1 MSNAQAGPA
10 AARLAPP
17 NGGRPLAQLSDV
29 DITSELQT
37 RPRRRP
43 HYEHESLA
51 LGMLAS
57 ELATNPRNML
67 QRLVEIAADLC
78 DADTAGISLLDG
90 EVFRWEA
97 VTGVFAGAKG
107 GTMPRAESPCGVC
120 IDRDATQLMHLA
132 DRCFPALYAEPRF
145 VEALLIP
152 FHTNGTPIGTVWIV
166 SHTADRQ
173 FDAED
178 ERIVKVLAQFA
189 SAGWQLWK
197 LYETAADASTRKSG
211 FLALIGHE
219 LRDPLS
225 AATAAAALLRNQID
239 AVAGGKRLLEV
250 IERQCQHIS
259 RLVDDLLDVA
269 GAENKKL
276 RLDKKRI
283 DIRSIVGDVVEAKR
297 RQVEQRHVLEVDLGT
312 EPIHLEADPV
322 RISQVML
329 NLLENASRY
338 TPAGGRIAVH
348 LARRAHQVHIT
359 VTDSG
364 SGIPPEQLT
373 RIFEPFTQLSHPNG
387 ERRRGLGLGLP
398 LVRSL
403 TELHGGTVHATSA
416 GPGRGSCFTVCL
428 PAAPTV

>member
-1 MSNAQAGPA
+1 MSSAEAGSA
-10 AARLAPP
+10 AARLVPP
-17 NGGRPLAQLSDV
+17 NGGRPTAQLADV
-29 DITSELQT
+29 DIAAELQT

-43 HYEHESLA
+43 HYEQESLA

-67 QRLVEIAADLC
+67 QRLVEIAAELC
-78 DADTAGISLLDG
+78 HADTAGISLLDG
-90 EVFRWEA
+90 DVFRWEA
-97 VTGVFAGAKG
+97 VTGVFAAAKG

-120 IDRDATQLMHLA
+120 IDRNATQLMHLA

-152 FHTNGTPIGTVWIV
+152 FHTDGAPIGTVWIV
-166 SHTADRQ
+166 SHTADRH

-189 SAGWQLWK
+189 SSAWQLWK
-197 LYETAADASTRKSG
+197 LYEAAADASERKSG

-225 AATAAAALLRNQID
+225 ASRAATALLRQQMTAD
-239 AVAGGKRLLEV
+239 GGETRPLDV
-250 IERQCQHIS
+250 VERQYQHMS

-276 RLDKKRI
+276 RLDTTLV
-283 DIRSIVGDVVEAKR
+283 DIRVVVGDAVEAKR
-297 RQVEQRHVLEVDLGT
+297 RQVEQHKHVLDADLGP
-312 EPIHLEADPV
+312 EPILVEADPV
-322 RISQVML
+322 RITQVIS
-329 NLLENASRY
+329 NLLENASKY
-338 TPAGGRIAVH
+338 TPDGGRIAVGIS
-348 LARRAHQVHIT
+348 RSTSQVRIA

-373 RIFEPFTQLSHPNG
+373 NIFEPFTQLSVNA

-398 LVRSL
+398 LVQSL
-403 TELHGGTVHATSA
+403 IELHGGSVRATSA
-416 GPGRGSCFTVCL
+416 GEGRGSCFTVCL
-428 PAAPTV
+428 PLAATV